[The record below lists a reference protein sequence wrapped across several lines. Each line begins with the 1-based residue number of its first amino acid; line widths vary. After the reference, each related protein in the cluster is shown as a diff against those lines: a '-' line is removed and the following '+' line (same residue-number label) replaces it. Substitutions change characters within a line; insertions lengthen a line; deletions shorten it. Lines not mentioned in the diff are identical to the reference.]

1 MNIPLDDTIFM
12 NMRRI
17 GLALPGYCITK
28 LRIKTKK
35 NQEDTR
41 RYKIHGKTGP
51 MRMEC
56 GDCLQMNAVFT
67 RIQTIFYSSI
77 TAEFNP
83 MLVYHK

>member
-28 LRIKTKK
+28 RRIKTKK
-35 NQEDTR
+35 SQEDTC
-41 RYKIHGKTGP
+41 IVQGKTGP

-56 GDCLQMNAVFT
+56 GDRLQMNAVFT

>member
-17 GLALPGYCITK
+17 GLALAGYCITK
-28 LRIKTKK
+28 RRIKTKK
-35 NQEDTR
+35 NQEDTC
-41 RYKIHGKTGP
+41 IILGKTGP

-56 GDCLQMNAVFT
+56 GDRLQMNAVFT